1 MSLRSHTSPWTNVRF
16 RSSLY
21 SLRLFGF
28 PAYVSLSTTTT
39 SSSPAASRRRTKQL
53 PMKPMPPVTTSR
65 AMTSSLHLDV
75 PIVWD
80 VLRIVGDVE
89 LIRVFVVV
97 QLRGKVH
104 EVHRFRSN
112 RLETVDNVRR
122 DLDQYGVPLA
132 GKELVHLAF
141 RQGPVAIVVAD
152 DLGRPA
158 HHDEMIRLLLVVVP
172 ALHDPGVPDC
182 DVRFRE
188 PFELRPIG
196 GEHFHEVTPL
206 VVNLFERPDDDA
218 LNQIHGGLPVRRAA
232 TYSFTSK
239 GLCPTPLC
247 GRRGARARE
256 KERPGKEAGPG
267 PWARLGRGVGAAFA
281 HIRRNYVFKGRGPA
295 TEDTEPHPLNAYGE
309 TKLFGERVVRKAH
322 AEPIILRLS
331 SVFGWNRLSSKTNAV
346 TWILQKLEAGQ
357 EGPLFSGQKGTP
369 TYAKTAAEVAFDLWD
384 HQISGLFHVS
394 CPDCASRVE
403 MGRAVAD
410 VFRISNP
417 RLHPIPLG
425 SVALRAKRPLAPCLV
440 VRKVEETLKRP
451 MPTFRACLE
460 DMKATR

>member
-1 MSLRSHTSPWTNVRF
+1 MVRVLDVGGTGLLGQHIGQEALRRGHQVIATYRGPRAPEDERIEWHRLDLRDSDAVSGLVR
-16 RSSLY
+16 SVEPNLV
-21 SLRLFGF
+21 LN
-28 PAYVSLSTTTT
+28 
-39 SSSPAASRRRTKQL
+39 AA
-53 PMKPMPPVTTSR
+53 
-65 AMTSSLHLDV
+65 AMTDV
-75 PIVWD
+75 DRCEADPGEAKSV
-80 VLRIVGDVE
+80 
-89 LIRVFVVV
+89 
-97 QLRGKVH
+97 
-104 EVHRFRSN
+104 N
-112 RLETVDNVRR
+112 ETA
-122 DLDQYGVPLA
+122 A
-132 GKELVHLAF
+132 GHLAF
-141 RQGPVAIVVAD
+141 
-152 DLGRPA
+152 L
-158 HHDEMIRLLLVVVP
+158 
-172 ALHDPGVPDC
+172 
-182 DVRFRE
+182 
-188 PFELRPIG
+188 
-196 GEHFHEVTPL
+196 
-206 VVNLFERPDDDA
+206 
-218 LNQIHGGLPVRRAA
+218 
-232 TYSFTSK
+232 SK
-239 GLCPTPLC
+239 
-247 GRRGARARE
+247 E
-256 KERPGKEAGPG
+256 
-267 PWARLGRGVGAAFA
+267 VGAAFV
-281 HIRRNYVFKGRGPA
+281 HISTDYVFDGTGPA
-295 TEDTEPHPLNAYGE
+295 TEDTEPRPLNAYGE

-357 EGPLFSGQKGTP
+357 EVPLFSDQKVTP